1 MCCILQIPIIELI
14 VYRQRKKTAVISGE
28 KTSVLVTVFGHRVHP
43 YLVAVYQA
51 VGAVCFGAAVC
62 QLTTDIAKYSLG
74 RLRPHFLDVCKPNW
88 GNFSCTNARGHM
100 IYLQDDVCTQT
111 DSNLLKAAR

>member
-1 MCCILQIPIIELI
+1 MCCILQMPIIELI
-14 VYRQRKKTAVISGE
+14 VYRQRKKTMVISE
-28 KTSVLVTVFGHRVHP
+28 DKTSVLVNVFGYRVHP

-51 VGAVCFGAAVC
+51 VGAVCFGAALC

-88 GNFSCTNARGHM
+88 GNFSCTDAHGHM

-111 DSNLLKAAR
+111 DSKLLKEAR